1 MNTIKEVWKGL
12 SKRGKILAVAV
23 IVIAVLVVINSF

>member
-1 MNTIKEVWKGL
+1 MNTIKEIWKGL

-23 IVIAVLVVINSF
+23 IVIAVLVVVNYY

>member
-1 MNTIKEVWKGL
+1 MNTIKEIWKGL

-23 IVIAVLVVINSF
+23 IVIAVLVVVNYF